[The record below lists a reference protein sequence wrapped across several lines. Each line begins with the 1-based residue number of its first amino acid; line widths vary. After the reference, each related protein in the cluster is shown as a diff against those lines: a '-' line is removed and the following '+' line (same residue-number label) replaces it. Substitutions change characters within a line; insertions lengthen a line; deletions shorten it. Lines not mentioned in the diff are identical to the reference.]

1 MKPTALPNAAR
12 PFVAFAALLR
22 ANGFA
27 VAPEQTTTFLSAIT
41 VLGPRSLDDI
51 RRAAHATL
59 APPVER
65 REEFDALFDAHFL
78 GSVELAREAAEPDTE
93 ELRVQEDRRGGFEP
107 PASEEINEA
116 GQAAT
121 GAEALSVRRFAPADE
136 ADTLRRF
143 QRALPE
149 RLPQRRGYRRLRA
162 RRGPGL
168 DLRRAMEEMIR
179 NDGEIFRLPR
189 LRRKPR
195 RRAILLIIDVS
206 GSMKARTDAHLRFAH
221 ALVRAADRVEVFT
234 IGTRLTRVTRALK
247 LRNREQA
254 LGAASGLVSD
264 WDGGTRIGDALQAF
278 LAVPRFAGTARGA
291 VVLILS
297 DGLERGDPR
306 AMTEAVRRLAARA
319 WHLSWMT
326 PLAADPGFQPE
337 TAALKSI
344 LPVIDALADGSSTER
359 LCHHVLTLAQAR
371 APHPSLSPSS
381 FMMGRGSG

>member
-1 MKPTALPNAAR
+1 MTRTILPGAVR
-12 PFVAFAALLR
+12 PFVAFATLLR

-27 VAPEQTTTFLSAIT
+27 VAPEQTTAFMSAIA

-59 APPVER
+59 APPAER
-65 REEFDALFDAHFL
+65 REELDALFDAHFL
-78 GSVELAREAAEPDTE
+78 GSVELAREVAEPDAE

-107 PASEEINEA
+107 PASDEINEA

-121 GAEALSVRRFAPADE
+121 AAEALSRRGFAPADE

-143 QRALPE
+143 QRVLPE
-149 RLPQRRGYRRLRA
+149 HLPRRRGYRRLRG

-168 DLRRAMEEMIR
+168 DLRRAMQEMIR

-189 LRRKPR
+189 LKRKPR
-195 RRAILLIIDVS
+195 RRAILLLIDVS

-221 ALVRAADRVEVFT
+221 ALMRAADRVEVFT

-326 PLAADPGFQPE
+326 PLAADPSYRPE

-344 LPVIDALADGSSTER
+344 LPFIDALADGSSTER

-371 APHPSLSPSS
+371 APYPSLSPSS
-381 FMMGRGSG
+381 LMMGRGSG